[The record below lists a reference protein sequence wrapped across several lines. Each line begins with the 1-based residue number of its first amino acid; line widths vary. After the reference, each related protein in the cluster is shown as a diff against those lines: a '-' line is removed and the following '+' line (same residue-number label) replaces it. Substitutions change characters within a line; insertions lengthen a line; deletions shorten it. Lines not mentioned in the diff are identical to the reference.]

1 VFQFLKSAKLGGA
14 LKGRD
19 GPEAYSAVLE
29 LGQLGSPK
37 AVELLIEAL
46 SRMDGVSRSA
56 ARELG
61 RLGDA
66 RAIQPLAA
74 LLGQSEVSQA
84 AAEALVKLGAVDA
97 LAAALKAEPSVVR
110 KAAAAA
116 LGETGDVRAVDPL
129 IEVMQADPEYAV
141 RTAAATALGQLK
153 NQRAIWVLVATLKLR
168 DETTPERQAELEQL
182 RHATNLAMRKIGDPL
197 AAKPT
202 SVKST
207 GTVATEPSSGEP
219 SPAETHP
226 RLAGDPSGVSEPDLV
241 AVLKEL
247 IAASEEVS
255 WANLERR
262 EPMLP
267 AWFRSYDQRRQA
279 AELIGRE
286 LHRRGGAS
294 LLKRILEKDL
304 ANCAAVS
311 NWWSGIG

>member
-1 VFQFLKSAKLGGA
+1 
-14 LKGRD
+14 
-19 GPEAYSAVLE
+19 
-29 LGQLGSPK
+29 
-37 AVELLIEAL
+37 
-46 SRMDGVSRSA
+46 
-56 ARELG
+56 
-61 RLGDA
+61 
-66 RAIQPLAA
+66 
-74 LLGQSEVSQA
+74 
-84 AAEALVKLGAVDA
+84 
-97 LAAALKAEPSVVR
+97 
-110 KAAAAA
+110 
-116 LGETGDVRAVDPL
+116 
-129 IEVMQADPEYAV
+129 
-141 RTAAATALGQLK
+141 
-153 NQRAIWVLVATLKLR
+153 RAIWVLVATLKLR

-279 AELIGRE
+279 AELI
-286 LHRRGGAS
+286 
-294 LLKRILEKDL
+294 
-304 ANCAAVS
+304 
-311 NWWSGIG
+311 